1 MSSCLTEQQ
10 INFTIHEAVDKW
22 AKGIKV
28 MNQIVIH
35 SGYIKLD
42 QFLKLSDCVSTGGM
56 AKALLQEG
64 YVLVNGEKEERRG
77 RKLYPGDKVEVQ
89 DAGTF
94 EVVGG
99 GVKE

>member
-1 MSSCLTEQQ
+1 M
-10 INFTIHEAVDKW
+10 K
-22 AKGIKV
+22 K
-28 MNQIVIH
+28 IVIH

-64 YVLVNGEKEERRG
+64 HVLVNGEKEERRG
-77 RKLYPGDKVEVQ
+77 RKLYPGDQVQVQ
-89 DAGTF
+89 DNGTF
-94 EVVGG
+94 EIEGG